1 MTAILEVTHAAR
13 LGPVVPARPRSWRRP
28 RWVGTGIRPRASRG
42 LSLVEALVALVVLSV
57 GLLGI
62 AALYGESLLSVRTAL
77 QRSQAVLLASDLAER
92 IRANR
97 GGGPAYDDAVS
108 GPGALTTACRQ
119 GGGGCS
125 PELMARHD
133 KAEWTAAVK
142 AALPSGTGA
151 VEVGGPTHGTYT
163 ITIRWTE
170 PAMGQQVYALGF
182 QP

>member
-1 MTAILEVTHAAR
+1 MTASRGRTHR
-13 LGPVVPARPRSWRRP
+13 GRPP
-28 RWVGTGIRPRASRG
+28 RG

-62 AALYGESLLSVRTAL
+62 AALYAESLLSGRTAL

-97 GGGPAYDDAVS
+97 AGGPAYDDAIS
-108 GPGALTTACRQ
+108 GAGALNDACRQ
-119 GGGGCS
+119 GGGGCP
-125 PELMARHD
+125 PEQMASYD

-142 AALPSGTGA
+142 TALPNGAGA
-151 VEVGGPTHGTYT
+151 VAVRGSASRTYT
-163 ITIRWTE
+163 ISIRWTE
-170 PAMGQQVYALGF
+170 PAIGSQVYTLSI